1 MWQKFLNWFKF
12 SKEEKTIEEVKE
24 PPHPFVVK
32 LHEWIMDIPF
42 EDGIDIIKKKIHTEN
57 STYFILKLRE
67 REVGIQHE
75 SEKCKDYCNVDW
87 LGNVPYKRVDYYH
100 ITHVVRGESEFESPI
115 FFQINFQGDNQEL
128 IKEIYNRLEKL
139 YPHSKEELERRN
151 KINEL
156 LKLMNDWFGDKEKIK

>member
-32 LHEWIMDIPF
+32 LHDWIMKIPF
-42 EDGIDIIKKKIHTEN
+42 EDGIDIIKKIYTEN
-57 STYFILKLRE
+57 STYFILKIRE

-87 LGNVPYKRVDYYH
+87 LGNVPYKRVDYYRH
-100 ITHVVRGESEFESPI
+100 KIR
-115 FFQINFQGDNQEL
+115 
-128 IKEIYNRLEKL
+128 EKL
-139 YPHSKEELERRN
+139 HRKHRGNLYSHRSTL
-151 KINEL
+151 
-156 LKLMNDWFGDKEKIK
+156 